1 MLLGA
6 STLNPTND
14 GKDPEDNHV
23 HCICFTFSLGKRTFP
38 KQITTIISHSPSEN
52 CTCHF
57 AVERMHCSR
66 FPSQYSQLFRIL
78 LRKNA
83 LFQVPKPLIT
93 FFHIFHILPRE
104 NALFKVPMPIITFFS
119 HVFHILLRENAL
131 FKVPMP
137 IITLFSHFF
146 TFSLAKMHFFKIP
159 KPLVTI
165 FHIFSH
171 FFHISIHISNHI
183 CSTFSEH
190 GRHVVFI

>member
-1 MLLGA
+1 
-6 STLNPTND
+6 
-14 GKDPEDNHV
+14 
-23 HCICFTFSLGKRTFP
+23 
-38 KQITTIISHSPSEN
+38 
-52 CTCHF
+52 
-57 AVERMHCSR
+57 MHCSR

-119 HVFHILLRENAL
+119 HFFHILLRETAL

-146 TFSLAKMHFFKIP
+146 HIFPRENALFQDSQATCHNFFTFFSHFDSHFKSH
-159 KPLVTI
+159 L
-165 FHIFSH
+165 FHIFRTWKTCGL
-171 FFHISIHISNHI
+171 HIGGTTIILDCFRSMLLLYRMSECSYLFPKISLERDRSI
-183 CSTFSEH
+183 SEANPNPDC
-190 GRHVVFI
+190 

>member
-119 HVFHILLRENAL
+119 HFA
-131 FKVPMP
+131 
-137 IITLFSHFF
+137 
-146 TFSLAKMHFFKIP
+146 
-159 KPLVTI
+159 
-165 FHIFSH
+165 
-171 FFHISIHISNHI
+171 
-183 CSTFSEH
+183 
-190 GRHVVFI
+190 